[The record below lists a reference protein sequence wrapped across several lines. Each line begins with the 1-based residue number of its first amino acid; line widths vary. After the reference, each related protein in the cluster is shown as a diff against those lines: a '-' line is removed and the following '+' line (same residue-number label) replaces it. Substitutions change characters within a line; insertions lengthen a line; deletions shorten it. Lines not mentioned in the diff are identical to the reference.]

1 MIEARHVRKQFGSRI
16 AVHDVSLRAAAGE
29 KIVILGPSGC
39 GKTTLLRM
47 LNRLIEPDSGQIL
60 FKGVGTSTLD
70 PVTLRRQMGFVIQAA
85 GLLPH
90 RTVRENIFSVPQLL
104 GWSRKKCED
113 SLYVMKAILWLFDD
127 WFDAYPHELSSGQRQ
142 RVSLARAIIADPS
155 VILMDEPF
163 SMLDPVTRVQI
174 RREFGG
180 LWTLHDK
187 LVIMVTHDIT
197 EAIEFADR
205 IALMS
210 PGRIEQIGTAAE
222 LLFRPQSEFVQKFFD
237 GERLQHEWQA
247 ARLEDLDLPEDPL
260 AAGSIATKLGLP
272 LRATVA
278 EAITA
283 VGSDSARNIQLIEA
297 FHRFKMT
304 VAVPPSPAKEA
315 AS

>member
-1 MIEARHVRKQFGSRI
+1 MTTEKDQMIRVLIVDDQALVRRGF
-16 AVHDVSLRAAAGE
+16 
-29 KIVILGPSGC
+29 
-39 GKTTLLRM
+39 RM
-47 LNRLIEPDSGQIL
+47 LLEEEPDIRV
-60 FKGVGTSTLD
+60 VGEAHDGDT
-70 PVTLRRQMGFVIQAA
+70 
-85 GLLPH
+85 
-90 RTVRENIFSVPQLL
+90 
-104 GWSRKKCED
+104 
-113 SLYVMKAILWLFDD
+113 AIRL
-127 WFDAYPHELSSGQRQ
+127 AQELQPD
-142 RVSLARAIIADPS
+142 I
-155 VILMDEPF
+155 ILMDEPF

-304 VAVPPSPAKEA
+304 VAVPPSPVKEA